1 MPDIS
6 GINPLQGPKPVER
19 KNTAPASSTR
29 SESTSRED
37 RVEISSEAKARA
49 DVAGY
54 VQALKNLPEVR
65 QERIDAIRKQINEG
79 TYDIDGKLGDALDG
93 LLDDLGMGGVA

>member
-6 GINPLQGPKPVER
+6 GINPLQGPRPVER
-19 KNTAPASSTR
+19 KPSAPVSGSK

-37 RVEISSEAKARA
+37 RVEISNEARARA

-54 VQALKNLPEVR
+54 VRSLKNLPEIR
-65 QERIDAIRKQINEG
+65 QERVDAIRKQINEG

-93 LLDDLGMGGVA
+93 LLDDLGMGGIA